1 LQLTDLTKR
10 ASNPLRDVALEA
22 GLHAALIVPLL
33 GSEGALGA
41 LVLQRRR
48 TGDFPP
54 SVVSLMQG
62 FADQSAIALENAR
75 LFDEIA
81 QKSRELEI
89 ASQHKS
95 QFVANMSHE
104 LRTPLAAILGYA
116 ELMQEG
122 FYEPLGQKSL
132 DTLTRI
138 RSNGKHLLGLINTV
152 LDIAKIESGQFT
164 LNMAEYAIESVVET
178 VRSATESLAQN
189 KKLALKTE
197 VAKSLP
203 IGFGDEQ
210 RLTQVLLNLV
220 GNAIKFTD
228 AGEVRVAAKT
238 INSHF
243 AVSVTDTGPGI
254 PQEHQGRIFEHF
266 HQVDSSNTKAKGGTG
281 LGLAIAKEIV
291 EMHGGRIWVKS
302 TLGKGSTFQMELPI
316 RAEFRKRAP

>member
-1 LQLTDLTKR
+1 MQFILCSPGR
-10 ASNPLRDVALEA
+10 
-22 GLHAALIVPLL
+22 LIPALL
-33 GSEGALGA
+33 GGDSPLGA

-48 TGDFPP
+48 PGEFPP
-54 SVVSLMQG
+54 AVVGLMQA

-132 DTLTRI
+132 DALTRV
-138 RSNGKHLLGLINTV
+138 RANGKHLLGLINTI

-178 VRSATESLAQN
+178 VRSATESLAQS
-189 KKLALKTE
+189 KKLALSTD
-197 VAKSLP
+197 VAK
-203 IGFGDEQ
+203 
-210 RLTQVLLNLV
+210 
-220 GNAIKFTD
+220 
-228 AGEVRVAAKT
+228 
-238 INSHF
+238 
-243 AVSVTDTGPGI
+243 
-254 PQEHQGRIFEHF
+254 
-266 HQVDSSNTKAKGGTG
+266 
-281 LGLAIAKEIV
+281 
-291 EMHGGRIWVKS
+291 
-302 TLGKGSTFQMELPI
+302 
-316 RAEFRKRAP
+316 